1 MKISVIGIGKVGSTV
16 SFVLAKDGLA
26 SELVLYNRTREI
38 AHAEAIDISQAVALT
53 PHRLLVRDGDI
64 EDTAESD
71 IIIIAVS
78 TPMTKQMTSRDELL
92 LSNTQIMQSLIPP
105 LVRHSPNAILINVS
119 NPVDALTYQI
129 WQIASQDSEQIN
141 WQRVIG
147 TGTLIDSARF
157 RDLLATQLGIHPAD
171 INAYILGE
179 HGDGQFA
186 ALSSA
191 TCGGEFIDA
200 NPLRQKMVEDAKQ
213 SAWTI
218 FQTKGYT
225 NYTVSLAVEM
235 IVGSI
240 VEDLRH
246 TLPVSVAIDG
256 YCDVYNCCLSVPC
269 VIGRQGIHRRL
280 QTQLNESET
289 LAFQNCARALQQQ
302 IQSCQ
307 AQIVINSNK

>member
-1 MKISVIGIGKVGSTV
+1 MKISVVGIGKVGSTV

-38 AHAEAIDISQAVALT
+38 AHAEAIDIQQAVALT
-53 PHRLLVRDGDI
+53 PHRLLVRDGDL
-64 EDTAESD
+64 EDTAQSD
-71 IIIIAVS
+71 IIVIALSV
-78 TPMTKQMTSRDELL
+78 PMTKQMSSRDELL
-92 LSNTQIMQSLIPP
+92 AGNTRIMQTLIPT
-105 LVRHSPNAILINVS
+105 LIRHSPRAIMINVS

-129 WQIASQDSEQIN
+129 WQIAKQYSEHIS

-157 RDLLATQLGIHPAD
+157 RDILSSQLGIHPAD

-200 NPLRQKMVEDAKQ
+200 NPLRKQMVEDAKR

-218 FQTKGYT
+218 FQAKGYT
-225 NYTVSLAVEM
+225 NYTVSLAVEL
-235 IVGSI
+235 IARSI
-240 VEDLRH
+240 VEDSRY
-246 TLPVSVAIDG
+246 TLPVSVLIDG

-280 QTQLNESET
+280 KTQLNQHET
-289 LAFQNCARALQQQ
+289 EAFQNCARTIQQQ

-307 AQIVINSNK
+307 AQIKLR

>member
-26 SELVLYNRTREI
+26 SELILYNRTREI

-53 PHRLLVRDGDI
+53 PYRLLVRDGDL
-64 EDTAESD
+64 EDTCNSD
-71 IIIIAVS
+71 IIIIAAS
-78 TPMTKQMTSRDELL
+78 AAMNKNMKSRGELV
-92 LSNTQIMQSLIPP
+92 LSNTRIMMSLIPT
-105 LVRHSPNAILINVS
+105 LTQHSPQAIFINVS

-129 WQIASQDSEQIN
+129 WQIASQYSDEIN

-157 RDLLATQLGIHPAD
+157 RDILATQLGIHPSD

-191 TCGGEFIDA
+191 TCGGELIDA
-200 NPLRQKMVEDAKQ
+200 NPLRQKMVQDAKE

-225 NYTVSLAVEM
+225 NYTVSLAVEL
-235 IVGSI
+235 IVRSI
-240 VEDLRH
+240 VEDLRY
-246 TLPVSVAIDG
+246 TLPVSVLIDG

-269 VIGRQGIHRRL
+269 VIGRHGVHRRL
-280 QTQLNESET
+280 KTQLNEQET
-289 LAFQNCARALQQQ
+289 QAFQNCARQVQEQ
-302 IQSCQ
+302 IQHCQ
-307 AQIVINSNK
+307 AQAPVTD

>member
-38 AHAEAIDISQAVALT
+38 AHAEAIDIQQAVALT
-53 PHRLLVRDGDI
+53 PYRLLVRDGDI

-71 IIIIAVS
+71 IIVIAVS
-78 TPMTKQMTSRDELL
+78 VPMTKQMKSRGELL
-92 LSNTQIMQSLIPP
+92 FSNTQIMQSLIPA
-105 LVRHSPNAILINVS
+105 LVQLSPKAILINVS

-129 WQIASQDSEQIN
+129 WQIARQHSKHID

-157 RDLLATQLGIHPAD
+157 RDLLATQLGIHPGD

-200 NPLRQKMVEDAKQ
+200 NPLRQQMVEDAKR

-225 NYTVSLAVEM
+225 NYTVSIAVEL
-235 IVGSI
+235 IVRSI
-240 VEDLRH
+240 VEDSRY
-246 TLPVSVAIDG
+246 TLPVSVFIDG

-269 VIGRQGIHRRL
+269 VIGRQGVHRRL
-280 QTQLNESET
+280 ETQLNEPET
-289 LAFQNCARALQQQ
+289 IAFQNCARTIQQQ

-307 AQIVINSNK
+307 SQIELT